1 MEDPTVMTRQ
11 PAVPRQRPD
20 QGRVRSAVRQWP
32 QWVCYATACWSLL
45 YGVLGSFWA
54 LGGAGFPFGGA
65 HDDTV
70 LATSRAATAGP
81 VIAAVSLAGGALAF
95 VMAQGRWRGPARR
108 LDHTRERPAL
118 GRLGGGG
125 RRGRPDLLRA

>member
-1 MEDPTVMTRQ
+1 MITRQ
-11 PAVPRQRPD
+11 PAVPRQRSD
-20 QGRVRSAVRQWP
+20 QGRVRSAARSAVRQWP

-81 VIAAVSLAGGALAF
+81 VMATVGLAGGVLAL
-95 VMAQGRWRGPARR
+95 VMAQGRGRGPA
-108 LDHTRERPAL
+108 AL
-118 GRLGGGG
+118 R
-125 RRGRPDLLRA
+125 

>member
-1 MEDPTVMTRQ
+1 
-11 PAVPRQRPD
+11 
-20 QGRVRSAVRQWP
+20 
-32 QWVCYATACWSLL
+32 LL

-81 VIAAVSLAGGALAF
+81 VMATVGLAGGVLAL
-95 VMAQGRWRGPARR
+95 VMAQGRGRGPARSALIGVGAVMAVTPTVVIPDYRPLMALARTPLVSSAPR
-108 LDHTRERPAL
+108 LAGHPSSASGSSSPACIHD
-118 GRLGGGG
+118 R
-125 RRGRPDLLRA
+125 